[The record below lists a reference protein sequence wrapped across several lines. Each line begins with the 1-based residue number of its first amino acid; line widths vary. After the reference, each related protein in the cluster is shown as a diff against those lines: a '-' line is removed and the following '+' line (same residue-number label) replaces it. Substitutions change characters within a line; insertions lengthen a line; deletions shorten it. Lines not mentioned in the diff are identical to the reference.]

1 MQQKTIFYLLV
12 NISTIVALFLVM
24 LARTKNGDIMLLPL
38 TREKFGAALESEYA
52 LQGAPEW
59 QMPLGKNAQ
68 ENLKNEPPSCGK
80 VYKCDVYMKNIL
92 CGGFFSVL

>member
-1 MQQKTIFYLLV
+1 
-12 NISTIVALFLVM
+12 
-24 LARTKNGDIMLLPL
+24 
-38 TREKFGAALESEYA
+38 
-52 LQGAPEW
+52 
-59 QMPLGKNAQ
+59 MPLGKNAQ